1 MYFFQLA
8 RRKPERVKQLILGG
22 VKMALGPDYDIGTH
36 FTPRYNPWD
45 QRLCLVPDGDL
56 FSAIREKRASVV
68 TSQIE
73 TFTPKGIRLKDGSEL
88 EADIIVTATG
98 LNLQVLGGLEV
109 SVDGRTVDFARTLN
123 YKGMMYSDVPN
134 LASAFGYTNASW
146 TLKCDL
152 TCEYVCRL
160 INYMDRRGYKQCMPH
175 NVDPTHHR
183 NAVAGFLLRLCA
195 ALGRE
200 DAQAG
205 LEAAVAAVPE
215 LRARHRHPALRQG
228 R

>member
-1 MYFFQLA
+1 
-8 RRKPERVKQLILGG
+8 
-22 VKMALGPDYDIGTH
+22 MALGPDYDIATH
-36 FTPRYNPWD
+36 FTPRYNPWE

-56 FSAIREKRASVV
+56 FKSIKQGSASVV
-68 TSQIE
+68 TSEID
-73 TFTPKGIRLKDGSEL
+73 TFTENGIRLKDGSEL
-88 EADIIVTATG
+88 DADIIVTATG

-109 SVDGRTVDFARTLN
+109 SVDGRTVDFARDAELQ
-123 YKGMMYSDVPN
+123 GHDVFRRAE

-160 INYMDRRGYKQCMPH
+160 INYMDRHGYKQCVPH
-175 NVDPTHHR
+175 NVDPVDHR
-183 NAVAGFLLRLCA
+183 IAVAGFLLRLCA

-200 DAQAG
+200 DAEAG

-215 LRARHRHPALRQG
+215 LRARHRHAALRQG